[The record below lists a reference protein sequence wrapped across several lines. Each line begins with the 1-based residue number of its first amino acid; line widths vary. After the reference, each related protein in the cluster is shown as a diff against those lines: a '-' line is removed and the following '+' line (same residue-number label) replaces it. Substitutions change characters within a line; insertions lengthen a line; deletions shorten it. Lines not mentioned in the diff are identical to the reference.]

1 MRAIKNLS
9 KQVLLLRLN
18 SGAEV
23 NVAPGGQL
31 DQVAESEI
39 RDNRTIKKL
48 FDLGLIALP
57 EVKPAKPA
65 GAEEATHAAGHR
77 SKK

>member
-1 MRAIKNLS
+1 MRAIKNIS

-31 DQVAESEI
+31 EQVAESEI

-65 GAEEATHAAGHR
+65 AAQEGTHAAGHR